1 MEAELA
7 VVSLAALAHPS
18 RLEAFRILVRRG
30 EEGITAG
37 DLATRLGVAPPTL
50 SFHLQQL
57 RHAGLVRS
65 QRRSREVVYSANYAA
80 AGELVRYLTES
91 CCVEG
96 TCAPRRSTTAARTK
110 EKTS

>member
-1 MEAELA
+1 MEVELA
-7 VVSLAALAHPS
+7 VLSLSALAHPS

-30 EEGITAG
+30 DEGITAG
-37 DLATRLGVAPPTL
+37 ELATRLEVAPPTL

-65 QRRSREVVYSANYAA
+65 RRSAREVFYSANYEA
-80 AGELVRYLTES
+80 AGKLVRYLTEN

-96 TCAPRRSTTAARTK
+96 SCEERRTTRPATKK
-110 EKTS
+110 EKT